1 VNDLNIYDDSRNR
14 GLEVLLHQIE
24 SDESP
29 NQEMKRKCGFKFTI
43 PILFNQ
49 EFHFQFE
56 TFIIKKPKFSG
67 KE

>member
-1 VNDLNIYDDSRNR
+1 MNDLNIYDDSRNR
-14 GLEVLLHQIE
+14 GLEVLLYQPE
-24 SDESP
+24 NDEP
-29 NQEMKRKCGFKFTI
+29 PKPEVKRKCELKFTI
-43 PILFNQ
+43 PLLSNQ